1 MPVVINEFEVVAE
14 TAPAPRRGGAEASA
28 EAPPAPE
35 VEPCAVA
42 SAMRTLEVQALR
54 AWAH

>member
-14 TAPAPRRGGAEASA
+14 TAPASRRSGGEAPA
-28 EAPPAPE
+28 EAPPSPE
-35 VEPCAVA
+35 IEPCAVA